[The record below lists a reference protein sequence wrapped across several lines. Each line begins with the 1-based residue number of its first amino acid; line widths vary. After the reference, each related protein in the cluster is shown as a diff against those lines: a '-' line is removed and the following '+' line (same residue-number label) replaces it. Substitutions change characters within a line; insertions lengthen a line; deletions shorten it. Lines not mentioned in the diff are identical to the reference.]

1 MESQSHEATRSQ
13 GHKGPQHQ
21 SLKLQDRCGLGLP
34 REHGPGHSDLRCL
47 GPGTEW
53 TSLLLPRHFGG
64 PGRMV
69 GGAHWEPG
77 VLALGYAEGR
87 CSALLM
93 AQPCV
98 DGVREPVCCT
108 Q

>member
-13 GHKGPQHQ
+13 GHKGPQNQ
-21 SLKLQDRCGLGLP
+21 SLKLQDRCGLGLQ

-64 PGRMV
+64 PGGMV
-69 GGAHWEPG
+69 GGGHTGNRGFWLWAMLRAG
-77 VLALGYAEGR
+77 
-87 CSALLM
+87 
-93 AQPCV
+93 AQHC
-98 DGVREPVCCT
+98 
-108 Q
+108 